1 MVPPPVP
8 AYWDELGLSNPRDE
22 TGTTDWDE
30 TGTKGG
36 VRMKEN
42 FFLYIQLRAFPH
54 MSAFSR
60 GLSVG
65 RISSTFAVPVP
76 GSVPGRSQVLR
87 KLGIVAGCGNRCTGL
102 R

>member
-42 FFLYIQLRAFPH
+42 FFLYSSEHFLTCRRFPRAFR
-54 MSAFSR
+54 SDGF
-60 GLSVG
+60 
-65 RISSTFAVPVP
+65 SSTFAVPVP